1 MADGEGRDVRRLM
14 PGVLAI
20 LALGVL
26 LWLGSRETGLAARL
40 LPGRSTT
47 TLDHAVVVERTRAV
61 ARLVTSET
69 TLRDVVVY
77 ENRLLGSTKRSL
89 VVVTGK
95 VLAGFD
101 LDRGTEVQVDH
112 DAKVVRV
119 VLPPAAV
126 LAVEVTDL
134 KTYDEQRGLWN
145 PFRPA
150 DRDAIFRQARAQL
163 VRSAGEVE
171 LAKHTEESA
180 RELLQ
185 ALVSVDGYTTE
196 VSFADQPRRP
206 DAFLRPPAPGPS
218 PRPAQ
223 VRAPAPP
230 RSP

>member
-1 MADGEGRDVRRLM
+1 MIPA
-14 PGVLAI
+14 VLAI
-20 LALGVL
+20 VALAVFV
-26 LWLGSRETGLAARL
+26 WLGGRATDAAGRL
-40 LPGRSTT
+40 LPGRGRTT
-47 TLDHAVVVERTRAV
+47 VDHGVVVERTRAV

-77 ENRLLGSTKRSL
+77 QNRLLGSTKRSL

-101 LDRGTEVQVDH
+101 LDRGTEVTVDH

-119 VLPPAAV
+119 TLPPAAV

-150 DRDAIFRQARAQL
+150 DRDTIFRLAREQL

-171 LAKHTEESA
+171 LARHTEESA
-180 RELLQ
+180 RRLLQ
-185 ALVSVDGYTTE
+185 ALVSADGYTTE
-196 VSFADQPRRP
+196 VDFSGGANPQE
-206 DAFLRPPAPGPS
+206 
-218 PRPAQ
+218 
-223 VRAPAPP
+223 
-230 RSP
+230 